1 MGHMGDAGHPDVKA
15 AIEDAIR
22 RICASGKAAGFL
34 APDPDVAK
42 HYLAC
47 GANFLAIAVDTMLLT
62 QAMTDALAA
71 VTGVEPT
78 SMAKNS
84 Y

>member
-1 MGHMGDAGHPDVKA
+1 
-15 AIEDAIR
+15 
-22 RICASGKAAGFL
+22 
-34 APDPDVAK
+34 
-42 HYLAC
+42 
-47 GANFLAIAVDTMLLT
+47 MLLT